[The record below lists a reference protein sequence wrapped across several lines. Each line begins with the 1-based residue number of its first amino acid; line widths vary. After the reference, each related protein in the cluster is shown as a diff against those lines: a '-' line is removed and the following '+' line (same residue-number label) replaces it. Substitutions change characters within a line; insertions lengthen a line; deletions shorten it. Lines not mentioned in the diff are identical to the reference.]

1 MPNPAKIKKV
11 LSQTSLVL
19 AAGRLPAAAFGGVF
33 VITDDAC
40 PAAHGDLEAHLN
52 WESGIATSHGRSVG
66 SGAGLEFAYG
76 ATATLEVAAS
86 LDFGWDY
93 ASGHYARKTGGERQ
107 NDFNFTG
114 VSLGLKNQILDPE
127 SPENPFGLAMVGG
140 FSWGWAAPDKTSARD
155 IAFSLGLN
163 FQKNLM
169 DGDLILAFTPGVEFA
184 TSKGSTDAYGNPVN
198 EDSSVDSIAYT
209 LAGGFSYQ
217 IAEGLRVGAEAEWS
231 ASYSDGYD
239 DDAFYAGPNI
249 CYEAE
254 SWWATLCVAP
264 RLFSRDPELGHD
276 VRVVVQLGY
285 VF

>member
-1 MPNPAKIKKV
+1 
-11 LSQTSLVL
+11 
-19 AAGRLPAAAFGGVF
+19 
-33 VITDDAC
+33 
-40 PAAHGDLEAHLN
+40 
-52 WESGIATSHGRSVG
+52 
-66 SGAGLEFAYG
+66 
-76 ATATLEVAAS
+76 
-86 LDFGWDY
+86 
-93 ASGHYARKTGGERQ
+93 
-107 NDFNFTG
+107 
-114 VSLGLKNQILDPE
+114 
-127 SPENPFGLAMVGG
+127 MVGG

-276 VRVVVQLGY
+276 VRVVVQLGC